1 MSQRILVAD
10 DDRAAR
16 TGLASLLSRWGY
28 EVAEAANGT
37 DALEQASRF
46 RPSVVVADLVMPGL
60 DGIEL
65 VKPLAETVPE
75 AVVVLLTAHASVETA
90 VSAMKEGAYDYLIKP
105 VDLGRL
111 RRLIENAMG
120 SGDGADGA
128 AARPRRA
135 DGRATPRLLGKSPLI
150 QEVNRLIEMAA
161 ESLAPVLISGETGTG
176 KELVARTIHEL
187 SPRARAPFVAVNCSA
202 VPETL
207 LESELFGF
215 ERGAFTGAANRRA
228 GYFELA
234 DGGTLFLDEIA
245 EMSPT
250 LQARYLRIL
259 QEGIVRRLGG
269 ASEIRV
275 DVRVV
280 SASNKD
286 TASAVKDGSLRE
298 DLYYRLNVL
307 HIPVP
312 PLRRRRGDIPLLVE
326 AFIAEFNERYGRRV
340 QGVEEAAMTLLDA
353 ARVARQRAR
362 AAQRAGARRGDVR
375 VGADRAGG
383 ALPALH
389 AGGQHGA
396 PRGGPARGHHH
407 RGGRA
412 RPHPEDARVGEQ
424 QQDARRGDPR
434 HHPQDAPQQGATLEG
449 PPVARLMRGGRGH
462 A

>member
-111 RRLIENAMG
+111 RRLIENAVG
-120 SGDGADGA
+120 GGNGGADGA

-135 DGRATPRLLGKSPLI
+135 DSRATPRLLGKSPLI

-161 ESLAPVLISGETGTG
+161 ESPAPVLISGETGTG

-187 SPRARAPFVAVNCSA
+187 SPRAKGPFVAVNCSA

-234 DGGTLFLDEIA
+234 DGGTLFLDEIT

-269 ASEIRV
+269 TSEIRV

-286 TASAVKDGSLRE
+286 TAIAVKDGSLRE

-326 AFIAEFNERYGRRV
+326 AFIAEFNDRYGRRV
-340 QGVEEAAMTLLDA
+340 HGVEEAAMTLLDSHAWPGNVRELRNVLERAVVTCESERIAPEALSLPSAQEVSTEPLVVALPVGTTIEEGERALILKTLESVNNNKTRA
-353 ARVARQRAR
+353 AEILGTTPKTLHNKAQRWKARQ
-362 AAQRAGARRGDVR
+362 
-375 VGADRAGG
+375 
-383 ALPALH
+383 
-389 AGGQHGA
+389 
-396 PRGGPARGHHH
+396 
-407 RGGRA
+407 
-412 RPHPEDARVGEQ
+412 
-424 QQDARRGDPR
+424 
-434 HHPQDAPQQGATLEG
+434 
-449 PPVARLMRGGRGH
+449 
-462 A
+462 

>member
-28 EVAEAANGT
+28 EVAEAASGT
-37 DALEQASRF
+37 DALEQASHF

-60 DGIEL
+60 DGIGL

-111 RRLIENAMG
+111 RRLIENAVG
-120 SGDGADGA
+120 GGDGGGDA
-128 AARPRRA
+128 ATARPRRA
-135 DGRATPRLLGKSPLI
+135 DSRPTPRLLGKSPLI

-187 SPRARAPFVAVNCSA
+187 SPRAKAPFVAVNCSA

-234 DGGTLFLDEIA
+234 DSGTLFLDEIT

-269 ASEIRV
+269 TSEIRV

-286 TASAVKDGSLRE
+286 TANAVKDGSLRE

-307 HIPVP
+307 NIPVP

-326 AFIAEFNERYGRRV
+326 AFIAEFNERYGRHV
-340 QGVEEAAMTLLDA
+340 QGVEEAAMALLDA
-353 ARVARQRAR
+353 HGWPGNVRELRNVLERAVVTCESERIAPEALSLPSTHEVSTEPLVVALPVGTTIEEGERALILKTLESVNNNKTRAAEILGTTPKTLHNKAQRWKARQ
-362 AAQRAGARRGDVR
+362 
-375 VGADRAGG
+375 
-383 ALPALH
+383 PH
-389 AGGQHGA
+389 A
-396 PRGGPARGHHH
+396 
-407 RGGRA
+407 
-412 RPHPEDARVGEQ
+412 
-424 QQDARRGDPR
+424 
-434 HHPQDAPQQGATLEG
+434 
-449 PPVARLMRGGRGH
+449 
-462 A
+462 

>member
-37 DALEQASRF
+37 DALEQAGRF

-60 DGIEL
+60 DGIGL

-111 RRLIENAMG
+111 RRLIESALG
-120 SGDGADGA
+120 GGDNGETV

-135 DGRATPRLLGKSPLI
+135 ESRATPRLLGKSPLI

-187 SPRARAPFVAVNCSA
+187 SPRAKAPFVAVNCSA

-215 ERGAFTGAANRRA
+215 EKGAFTGAANRRA

-234 DGGTLFLDEIA
+234 DSGTLFLDEIT

-259 QEGIVRRLGG
+259 QEGMVRRLGG
-269 ASEIRV
+269 TTEIHV

-286 TASAVKDGSLRE
+286 TVSAVKDGSLRE

-307 HIPVP
+307 HIPMP

-326 AFIAEFNERYGRRV
+326 AFIAEFSERYGRHV
-340 QGVEEAAMTLLDA
+340 HGVEEAAMALLESHAWPGNVRELRNVLERAVVTCETDRIAPGALSLPSAHEVSTEPLVVALPVGTTIEEGEKALILKTLES
-353 ARVARQRAR
+353 VNNNKTR
-362 AAQRAGARRGDVR
+362 AAEILGTTPKTLHNKAQRWKIRQQ
-375 VGADRAGG
+375 
-383 ALPALH
+383 H
-389 AGGQHGA
+389 A
-396 PRGGPARGHHH
+396 
-407 RGGRA
+407 
-412 RPHPEDARVGEQ
+412 
-424 QQDARRGDPR
+424 
-434 HHPQDAPQQGATLEG
+434 
-449 PPVARLMRGGRGH
+449 
-462 A
+462 